1 MALMAGYTPIASAM
15 MAVLVP
21 IFEPLGLSKAEPDTL
36 LGFDYTPRVRPP
48 ILFPSHHC
56 FAILLLK
63 PTGRVLEALNRGSV
77 RKQWRYLQF
86 LHIADA

>member
-36 LGFDYTPRVRPP
+36 LGFDYTPRARPHLSCP
-48 ILFPSHHC
+48 VQHC
-56 FAILLLK
+56 FAILPL
-63 PTGRVLEALNRGSV
+63 VLTR
-77 RKQWRYLQF
+77 R
-86 LHIADA
+86 I